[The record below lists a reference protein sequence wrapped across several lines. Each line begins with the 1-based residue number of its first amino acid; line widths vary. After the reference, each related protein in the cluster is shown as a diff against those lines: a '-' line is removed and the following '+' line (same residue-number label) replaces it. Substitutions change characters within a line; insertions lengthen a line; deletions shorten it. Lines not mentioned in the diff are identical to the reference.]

1 MKQAD
6 ISLVQQ
12 KHRQLDS
19 LLPKLD
25 ADAWL
30 VLTREHSDLSTLLFT
45 GIGLVGEAAFIFTR
59 DGARHAIVA
68 DYDVAPIAASG
79 EFSVTSY
86 GQGGFMQPLSE
97 LLEQLNPQTL
107 ALNFSE
113 NDPLADGLT
122 VGMLRKLRQA
132 WPVENLDDRISSSG
146 GILGILR
153 SQKTEEEVR
162 RIREAIRI
170 TELVLDEL
178 GQHLQPGMTEI
189 EATEFV
195 KARHRHYG
203 VTHSFGDGAN
213 IMTGRAGIGHRPASD
228 AQVTEGDVVVVDMGI
243 YFEGYTSDIQ
253 RTWYVRRPGET
264 SRAPEIQHRF
274 EAGRDAMK
282 AAIAAMKPGVMA
294 HELDTI
300 ARDVL
305 TSRGVTPY
313 THALGHQ
320 IGRSVH
326 DGGTTLAALNAR
338 YGDRGNHPIQ
348 AGEVYTVEPVV
359 HGRTGV
365 DGSPIGVEQDVLVTT
380 DGVEILS
387 TLLESMPTI

>member
-6 ISLVQQ
+6 ITLVKQ
-12 KHRQLDS
+12 KHRQLDT
-19 LLPKLD
+19 LLPQLE

-45 GIGLVGEAAFIFTR
+45 GLGLVGESAFLFTR
-59 DGARHAIVA
+59 DGGRYAVVA
-68 DYDVAPIAASG
+68 DYDVAPIELSG
-79 EFSVTSY
+79 EFQVTSY
-86 GQGGFMQPLSE
+86 GQGGFLQPLTE
-97 LLEQLNPQTL
+97 LLERVAPQTL
-107 ALNFSE
+107 ALNYSE
-113 NDPLADGLT
+113 GDPLADGLT
-122 VGMLRKLRQA
+122 VGMLGKLRKA
-132 WPVENLDDRISSSG
+132 WPVSDFDARLSSSA
-146 GILGILR
+146 GILGSLR
-153 SQKTEEEVR
+153 SQKTPEEVR

-178 GQHLQPGMTEI
+178 GQHLKPGMTEI

-213 IMTGRAGIGHRPASD
+213 VMTGLAGIGHRPASD
-228 AQVTEGDVVVVDMGI
+228 AQVTEGDVVVVDMGVF
-243 YFEGYTSDIQ
+243 FEGYTSDIQ

-264 SRAPEIQHRF
+264 APTPEIQHRF
-274 EAGRDAMK
+274 EAGRDAMQL
-282 AAIAAMKPGVMA
+282 AIDAMRPGVMA
-294 HELDTI
+294 FELDRI
-300 ARDVL
+300 AREL
-305 TSRGVTPY
+305 LESRGVTPY

-326 DGGTTLAALNAR
+326 DGGTTLAPLNPR
-338 YGDRGNHPIQ
+338 YGERGNHPIL

-365 DGSPIGVEQDVLVTT
+365 DGSPIGVEQDVLVTE
-380 DGVEILS
+380 DGAEILS
-387 TLLESMPTI
+387 TMPTEMPLI

>member
-1 MKQAD
+1 MRQAD

-12 KHRQLDS
+12 KHRQLDR
-19 LLPKLD
+19 LLPELT

-30 VLTREHSDLSTLLFT
+30 VLTREHSDPSTLLFT
-45 GIGLVGEAAFIFTR
+45 GIGMVGEAAFLFTR
-59 DGARHAIVA
+59 DGARYAIVA
-68 DYDVAPIAASG
+68 DYDVEPIAASG
-79 EFSVTSY
+79 EFEVTSY
-86 GQGGFMQPLSE
+86 GQGGFMQPLTD
-97 LLEQLNPQTL
+97 LLQKTAPESL

-113 NDPLADGLT
+113 DDPLADGLT
-122 VGMLRKLRQA
+122 LGMLRKLRQA
-132 WPVENLDDRISSSG
+132 WPVADFDDRISSSAV
-146 GILGILR
+146 ILGTLR
-153 SQKTEEEVR
+153 SLKTDEEVR
-162 RIREAIRI
+162 RIREAVRI
-170 TELVLDEL
+170 TELILDEL
-178 GQHLQPGMTEI
+178 GRHLKPGMTEI

-195 KARHRHYG
+195 KARQRHYG

-213 IMTGRAGIGHRPASD
+213 VMTGRVGIGHRPAS
-228 AQVTEGDVVVVDMGI
+228 AAEVTEGVVVVDIGV

-264 SRAPEIQHRF
+264 APPPEVQHRF

-305 TSRGVTPY
+305 VSRGITPY

-326 DGGTTLAALNAR
+326 DGGTTLAPLNAR
-338 YGDRGNHPIQ
+338 YGERGNHPIQ
-348 AGEVYTVEPVV
+348 VGEVYTVEPVV

-365 DGSPIGVEQDVLVTT
+365 DGCPVGVEQDVLITAT
-380 DGVEILS
+380 GAEILS
-387 TLLESMPTI
+387 TLHEEMHLI

>member
-6 ISLVQQ
+6 ITLVQQ

-19 LLPKLD
+19 LLPTMD
-25 ADAWL
+25 AEAWL

-45 GIGLVGEAAFIFTR
+45 GIGLVGEAAFLFTR

-68 DYDVAPIAASG
+68 DYAVEPIAASG
-79 EFSVTSY
+79 EFQVISY
-86 GQGGFMQPLSE
+86 GQGGFLQPLTE
-97 LLEQLNPQTL
+97 LLAKVGPQSL

-113 NDPLADGLT
+113 SDPLVDGLT
-122 VGMLRKLRQA
+122 LGMLRKLRKA
-132 WPVENLDDRISSSG
+132 WPVADLDDRISSSA
-146 GILGILR
+146 GILGTLR
-153 SQKTEEEVR
+153 SQKTDEEVR
-162 RIREAIRI
+162 RIREAIRT

-178 GQHLQPGMTEI
+178 GRHLKPGMTEI

-195 KARHRHYG
+195 KARQRHYG
-203 VTHSFGDGAN
+203 VSHSFGDGAN
-213 IMTGRAGIGHRPASD
+213 IMAGHAGIGHRPASE
-228 AQVTEGDVVVVDMGI
+228 ARVTEGDVVVVDMGI
-243 YFEGYTSDIQ
+243 YYEGYTSDIQ

-264 SRAPEIQHRF
+264 APAPEIQHRF

-294 HELDTI
+294 HELDRI

-305 TSRGVTPY
+305 SSRGVTPY

-326 DGGTTLAALNAR
+326 DGGTTLAPLNAR

-359 HGRTGV
+359 PGRTGV
-365 DGSPIGVEQDVLVTT
+365 DGSPIGVEQDVLVTAE
-380 DGVEILS
+380 GVEILS
-387 TLLESMPTI
+387 TMPETMPLI

>member
-6 ISLVQQ
+6 ITLVKQ
-12 KHRQLDS
+12 KHRQLDA
-19 LLPKLD
+19 LLPTME

-30 VLTREHSDLSTLLFT
+30 VLTREHSDLSTLLFS
-45 GIGLVGEAAFIFTR
+45 GIGMVGETAFLFTR
-59 DGARHAIVA
+59 TGERHAIVA
-68 DYDVAPIAASG
+68 DYDVAPIEASG
-79 EFSVTSY
+79 EFQVTSY
-86 GQGGFMQPLSE
+86 GQGGFLAPLTE
-97 LLEQLNPQTL
+97 LLERVAPTTL

-113 NDPLADGLT
+113 SDPLADGLS
-122 VGMLRKLRQA
+122 VGMYRKLKKV
-132 WPVENLDDRISSSG
+132 WPVSDFEGSLRSSAPV
-146 GILGILR
+146 LGALR
-153 SQKTEEEVR
+153 SQKTDEEVR

-178 GQHLQPGMTEI
+178 GQHLKPGMTEL

-213 IMTGRAGIGHRPASD
+213 VMTGLAGIGHRPASD
-228 AQVTEGDVVVVDMGI
+228 APVTAGDVVVTDMGV
-243 YFEGYTSDIQ
+243 YYEGYTSDIQ
-253 RTWYVRRPGET
+253 RTWYVRREGET
-264 SRAPEIQHRF
+264 APPAEINHRF

-282 AAIAAMKPGVMA
+282 LAIAAMRPGVMA
-294 HELDTI
+294 FELDRI
-300 ARDVL
+300 AREHL
-305 TSRGVTPY
+305 QSQGITPY

-326 DGGTTLAALNAR
+326 DGGTTLAPLNPR
-338 YGDRGNHPIQ
+338 YGERGNHPIR

-365 DGSPIGVEQDVLVTT
+365 DGPPIGVEQDVLVTE

-387 TLLESMPTI
+387 TMPGEMPLI

>member
-6 ISLVQQ
+6 IALVQQ

-19 LLPKLD
+19 LLPQMD

-30 VLTREHSDLSTLLFT
+30 VLTREHSDPSTLLFT
-45 GIGLVGEAAFIFTR
+45 GTGLVGEAAFIFSL

-68 DYDVAPIAASG
+68 DYDVDPIAASG
-79 EFSVTSY
+79 EFTVTSY
-86 GQGGFMQPLSE
+86 GQGGFMQPLTQ
-97 LLEQLNPQTL
+97 LLEKLSPESL
-107 ALNFSE
+107 ALNFSA

-122 VGMLRKLRQA
+122 VGMLGKLRQA
-132 WPVENLDDRISSSG
+132 WPVANLDERISSSG
-146 GILGILR
+146 AILGALR

-178 GQHLQPGMTEI
+178 GEHLKPGMTEL

-195 KARHRHYG
+195 KARHRYYG
-203 VTHSFGDGAN
+203 VAHSFGDGAN
-213 IMTGRAGIGHRPASD
+213 VMTGHAGMGHRPAGD
-228 AQVTEGDVVVVDMGI
+228 AQVTEGDVVVVDMGV
-243 YFEGYTSDIQ
+243 YYEGYTSDIQ

-264 SRAPEIQHRF
+264 APAPEIQHRF

-294 HELDTI
+294 HEPDTI
-300 ARDVL
+300 AREVL
-305 TSRGVTPY
+305 VSRNVAPY

-326 DGGTTLAALNAR
+326 DGGTTLAPLNAR
-338 YGDRGNHPIQ
+338 YGDRGNHPIRT
-348 AGEVYTVEPVV
+348 GEVYTVEPVV
-359 HGRTGV
+359 PGRTGV
-365 DGSPIGVEQDVLVTT
+365 DGAPIGTEQDVLVTA
-380 DGVEILS
+380 DGVEVLS
-387 TLLESMPTI
+387 TIVEKMPLI

>member
-1 MKQAD
+1 MRQAD
-6 ISLVQQ
+6 VTLVRQ
-12 KHRQLDS
+12 KHRQLDT
-19 LLPKLD
+19 LLPD
-25 ADAWL
+25 MEADAWL

-45 GIGLVGEAAFIFTR
+45 GIGLVGETAFLFTR
-59 DGARHAIVA
+59 DGTRHAIVA
-68 DYDVAPIAASG
+68 DYDVAPIAVTD
-79 EFSVTSY
+79 EFKITSY
-86 GQGGFMQPLSE
+86 GQGGFLQPLTE
-97 LLEQLNPQTL
+97 LLERVAPQSL

-113 NDPLADGLT
+113 GDPLADGLT
-122 VGMLRKLRQA
+122 VGMLNKLRKA
-132 WPVENLDDRISSSG
+132 WPVDDLDSRISSSG
-146 GILGILR
+146 AILGDLR
-153 SQKTEEEVR
+153 SQKTPEEIR

-178 GQHLQPGMTEI
+178 GQHLKPGMTEI

-213 IMTGRAGIGHRPASD
+213 VMTGLAGIGHRPASD
-228 AQVTEGDVVVVDMGI
+228 AQVSEGDVVVVDMGV

-264 SRAPEIQHRF
+264 APPPEILKRF
-274 EAGRDAMK
+274 EAGRDAMQ
-282 AAIAAMKPGVMA
+282 AAIDAMRPGVMA
-294 HELDTI
+294 FELDQI
-300 ARDVL
+300 ARDIL
-305 TSRGVTPY
+305 ASRGVAPY

-326 DGGTTLAALNAR
+326 DGGTTLAPLNPR
-338 YGDRGNHPIQ
+338 YGDRGNRPIR

-365 DGSPIGVEQDVLVTT
+365 DGSPIGVEQDVLVTE
-380 DGVEILS
+380 DGAEILS
-387 TLLESMPTI
+387 TMPTEMPLI

>member
-6 ISLVQQ
+6 ITLVQQ

-19 LLPKLD
+19 LLKGME

-45 GIGLVGEAAFIFTR
+45 GIGLVGEAAFLFTR
-59 DGARHAIVA
+59 NGARHAIVA
-68 DYDVAPIAASG
+68 DYDVAPIEISG
-79 EFSVTSY
+79 EFEITSY
-86 GQGGFMQPLSE
+86 GQGGFLEPLAA
-97 LLEQLNPQTL
+97 LLARTAPQSL

-113 NDPLADGLT
+113 GDPLADGLT
-122 VGMLRKLRQA
+122 VGMLRKLRKA
-132 WPVENLDDRISSSG
+132 WPVSDLDSRISSSG
-146 GILGILR
+146 AILGALR
-153 SQKTEEEVR
+153 SQKTDEEVR

-178 GQHLQPGMTEI
+178 GQHLEPGMTEI

-213 IMTGRAGIGHRPASD
+213 VMTGHAGIGHRPASD
-228 AQVTEGDVVVVDMGI
+228 ARVAEGDVVVVDMGV
-243 YFEGYTSDIQ
+243 YYEGYTSDIQ

-264 SRAPEIQHRF
+264 APPPEILHRF

-282 AAIAAMKPGVMA
+282 AAIEAMRPGVMA
-294 HELDTI
+294 FELDRI
-300 ARDVL
+300 ARDL
-305 TSRGVTPY
+305 LSSRGVTPY

-326 DGGTTLAALNAR
+326 DGGTTLAPLNPR
-338 YGDRGNHPIQ
+338 YGERGNHPIC

-365 DGSPIGVEQDVLVTT
+365 DGSPIGVEQDVLVTE

-387 TLLESMPTI
+387 TMPVEMPLI

>member
-6 ISLVQQ
+6 IALVQQ

-19 LLPKLD
+19 LLPKMD

-30 VLTREHSDLSTLLFT
+30 VLTREHSDPSTLLFT
-45 GIGLVGEAAFIFTR
+45 GTGLVGEAAFIFSR

-68 DYDVAPIAASG
+68 DYDVDPIAASG
-79 EFSVTSY
+79 EFTVTSY
-86 GQGGFMQPLSE
+86 GQGGFMQPLTQ
-97 LLEQLNPQTL
+97 LLEKLSPESL
-107 ALNFSE
+107 ALNFSA

-122 VGMLRKLRQA
+122 VGMLGKLRQA
-132 WPVENLDDRISSSG
+132 WPVANLDERISSSG
-146 GILGILR
+146 AILGALR

-178 GQHLQPGMTEI
+178 GEHLKPGMTEL

-213 IMTGRAGIGHRPASD
+213 VMTGHAGMGHRPAGD
-228 AQVTEGDVVVVDMGI
+228 AQVTEGDVVVVDMGV
-243 YFEGYTSDIQ
+243 YYEGYTSDIQ
-253 RTWYVRRPGET
+253 RTWYLRRPGET
-264 SRAPEIQHRF
+264 APAPEIQHRF

-294 HELDTI
+294 HEPDTI
-300 ARDVL
+300 AREVL
-305 TSRGVTPY
+305 VSRNVAPY

-326 DGGTTLAALNAR
+326 DGGTTLAPLNAR
-338 YGDRGNHPIQ
+338 YGDRGNHPIRT
-348 AGEVYTVEPVV
+348 GEVYTVEPVV
-359 HGRTGV
+359 PGRTGV
-365 DGSPIGVEQDVLVTT
+365 DGAPIGTEQDVLVTA
-380 DGVEILS
+380 DGVEVLS
-387 TLLESMPTI
+387 TIVEKMPLI